1 MQRISLRRTAG
12 GDTVQLM
19 LDRAPDQI
27 SLRASVRD
35 HTTARRVQADELRA
49 LDEAVAAAQV
59 PVTPGGAADP
69 TSGGVTLTL
78 HFEGLESHFHWTGDP
93 PKGWEPLGRIM
104 DALLALQSDSAADQ

>member
-1 MQRISLRRTAG
+1 MQRISLRRTIG

-19 LDRAPDQI
+19 LDRAPEQI

-35 HTTARRVQADELRA
+35 HTTARRVDPGELRA
-49 LDEAVAAAQV
+49 LDEAVAAAHV
-59 PVTPGGAADP
+59 PVSPGGAADP

-93 PKGWEPLGRIM
+93 PKGWEPLGRI
-104 DALLALQSDSAADQ
+104 AESLLALQDGSGKGT